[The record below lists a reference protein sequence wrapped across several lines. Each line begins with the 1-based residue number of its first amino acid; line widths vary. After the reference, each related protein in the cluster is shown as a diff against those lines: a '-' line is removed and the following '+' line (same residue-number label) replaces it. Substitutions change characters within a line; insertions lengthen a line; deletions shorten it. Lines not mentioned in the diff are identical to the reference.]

1 MAFALDADTQ
11 DAYWSA
17 AVLRTE
23 AMLDDIFD
31 RVKKNHGAF
40 FPETCSLF
48 STCTYVEGSPARSF
62 DPVNSFD
69 RLFFR

>member
-31 RVKKNHGAF
+31 RVKKNHGAPPPSLGSVRLFETFGF
-40 FPETCSLF
+40 FPETFSLF
-48 STCTYVEGSPARSF
+48 AKARPRARSI
-62 DPVNSFD
+62 P
-69 RLFFR
+69 

>member
-40 FPETCSLF
+40 FPETFSSLS
-48 STCTYVEGSPARSF
+48 STFVEGPPARSF